1 MPTFPFFIPMMLVL
15 LPLVAGPV
23 FLSIYLIEN
32 HRRCVYWYKIFIV
45 VYFSFFYVAVIFATL
60 VYWIPF
66 ILFFG
71 GSLCL
76 GSLIYG
82 FLISYKTLRQHR
94 RAEKLYSNKEEIRKI
109 LLEDISP
116 EQMRKF
122 QSNEQAAK
130 MKTNQI
136 VKNNLVRDSIR
147 SRLMEL

>member
-82 FLISYKTLRQHR
+82 LSLGCEGVGSCFGMVFGDSQNGDS
-94 RAEKLYSNKEEIRKI
+94 ADS
-109 LLEDISP
+109 
-116 EQMRKF
+116 
-122 QSNEQAAK
+122 
-130 MKTNQI
+130 TN
-136 VKNNLVRDSIR
+136 
-147 SRLMEL
+147 